1 MQLRNALQMTTADE
15 DLMAMRSRDI
25 GLDSLIS
32 VDIRSWFLKNFE
44 VSVPVLKIMGNDTMA
59 DLAELVAEQVPL
71 TLLPGIHD
79 EEVPALSPTTEQPIP
94 EIRVKDD
101 DSSSSSIGNEGN
113 SSVERSTASSET
125 TSLAN
130 DLMDSRKGLVNID
143 WDAEINLPRAVNVPI
158 DVAPASRPEI
168 VVLTGASG
176 LLGSNLLRGLL
187 AQDSVKTVICIATRR
202 LSERLNSKEL
212 LQSPR
217 VQYFE
222 GDLTQPRLGLSEHD
236 ALDIFSRADAVIH
249 NGADTSHLK
258 FYPEIKT
265 ANTGSTSDLIRYCIA
280 RKVPIHYVST
290 VGVALFGNFTSF
302 PEVSVAAHNPPT
314 DGSHGY
320 VAAKWASERLLEQLQ
335 QQHDVNVW
343 IHRPSTI
350 IRKGTDATNAAAQ
363 IDWMNALVAYM
374 RKTRAVPMLANL
386 KGALDLVQVKTAT
399 DSILASVFKNEGR
412 GEPTY
417 RHQVGDV
424 VVPLDRMKEYI
435 EKETG
440 TKEVQVLPVEQWTQM
455 AVAAGLNRGVAAL
468 IDSMDDPGQP
478 HYPRMLK
485 EE

>member
-59 DLAELVAEQVPL
+59 DLADLVAEQVPP
-71 TLLPGIHD
+71 TLLPGIHG
-79 EEVPALSPTTEQPIP
+79 EEVPASAPAQEQPIP
-94 EIRVKDD
+94 QIRVKDD
-101 DSSSSSIGNEGN
+101 DSSSSSNGNDGA
-113 SSVERSTASSET
+113 SSVERSIASSET

-130 DLMDSRKGLVNID
+130 DLVDSRKGLVNID
-143 WDAEINLPRAVNVPI
+143 WDAEISLPQAVNVPTN
-158 DVAPASRPEI
+158 VVPASRPET
-168 VVLTGASG
+168 VVLTGVSG
-176 LLGSNLLRGLL
+176 LLGSNLLKGLL
-187 AQDSVKTVICIATRR
+187 AQDSVKTVICVATRR
-202 LSERLNSKEL
+202 LRERLDRKEL
-212 LQSPR
+212 PQSPR
-217 VQYFE
+217 IQYFE

-236 ALDIFSRADAVIH
+236 ALDIFGRADAVIH

-265 ANTGSTSDLIRYCIA
+265 ANTESTRDIIRYCTA
-280 RKVPIHYVST
+280 REVPIHYIST
-290 VGVALFGNFTSF
+290 VGVALFGDFKTF

-335 QQHDVNVW
+335 QQHGVNVW

-350 IRKGTDATNAAAQ
+350 IRAGTDATNAAAQ

-374 RKTRAVPMLANL
+374 RKTRAVPLLVNL
-386 KGALDLVQVKTAT
+386 KGALDLVHVKNAT
-399 DSILASVFKNEGR
+399 DSILAAVFKNESR
-412 GEPTY
+412 GGPTY
-417 RHQVGDV
+417 RHQVGDIV
-424 VVPLDRMKEYI
+424 IPLDGMKEYI
-435 EKETG
+435 EKEIG

-485 EE
+485 AQ